1 MAASGDAHEQL
12 DCRGLDCPEPVWR
25 ARRRVDAMRPGQ
37 TLIVIATDPLAEL
50 DLAVLCQQTG
60 HEYLGSE
67 QDGDEWRIG
76 IRVRTAPRRDAD

>member
-1 MAASGDAHEQL
+1 
-12 DCRGLDCPEPVWR
+12 
-25 ARRRVDAMRPGQ
+25 
-37 TLIVIATDPLAEL
+37 
-50 DLAVLCQQTG
+50 VLCQQTG